1 MEKNVPEK
9 QTDILNAAVKLFSE
23 RGFEPTT
30 VDEIAAQAG
39 VGKGTIYLYFE
50 NKEQIFRAVIEQ
62 GLRSIDKL
70 FTAIIDSKESYL
82 ARIKA
87 LIQTQLQFVL
97 DNQDF
102 YRIFLKERINLPY
115 DFTVDDESSHSL
127 LEIHRQLNRKMN
139 DFFSAAI
146 SDSFL
151 RANEPELYTIA
162 LSGIVSHV
170 AFHWLMHGSKGPL
183 VEKTPAILEQFLH
196 GAAQKSN

>member
-1 MEKNVPEK
+1 MEKPVPEK
-9 QTDILNAAVKLFSE
+9 HADILSAAVKLFSE
-23 RGFEPTT
+23 RGYEPTT
-30 VDEIAAQAG
+30 VDEIAARAG

-62 GLRSIDKL
+62 GLVSIDTL
-70 FTAIIDSKESYL
+70 FTAIIDGNESYL
-82 ARIKA
+82 TRIKA

-139 DFFSAAI
+139 DFFHTAVN
-146 SDSFL
+146 DGFL
-151 RANEPELYTIA
+151 RPGEPELYTIA

-170 AFHWLMHGSKGPL
+170 AFHWIMHGSKGPL

-196 GAAQKSN
+196 GAAKSG